1 MRWER
6 NRRWLVPSVLGLG
19 IAGAV
24 SAFFTLGVSLPTV
37 PTPPVASGRA
47 PAVTLAPPDLR
58 DRERRELTDL
68 EPLFLPTRH
77 NTSLL
82 ELPAQVRR
90 EPGSMAFTF
99 PPKLTVS
106 ESGGGLPVP
115 EPIALPPSPL
125 HALAIGEP
133 PNPWPELGRADVVLP
148 AFPQRL
154 AYVEVRVV
162 GTGETVLV
170 ESLERSAEAE
180 LPTTDWAPIEYSIA
194 VDPAGVVGAPLVT
207 RRTTSEEIENYF
219 RTVLLRRLQLGSR
232 LAPGFYTVHVG
243 P

>member
-1 MRWER
+1 MGWAG
-6 NRRWLVPSVLGLG
+6 NRRWLVPTALGLG
-19 IAGAV
+19 AAGALFALV
-24 SAFFTLGVSLPTV
+24 TLGVRLPV
-37 PTPPVASGRA
+37 IPSPPAAPGGA
-47 PAVTLAPPDLR
+47 PAVTLAPPDVR
-58 DRERRELTDL
+58 DQERRDLTDL

-77 NTSLL
+77 NTSVLA
-82 ELPAQVRR
+82 LPAQVRR

-99 PPKLTVS
+99 PPKLTIS
-106 ESGGGLPVP
+106 DAGGGLPVP

-125 HALAIGEP
+125 HGLGVGEP
-133 PNPWPELGRADVVLP
+133 PNPWPELGRADVPLP

-154 AYVEVRVV
+154 AYVEVRRV

-170 ESLERSAEAE
+170 ESLDRGTEAE

-219 RTVLLRRLQLGSR
+219 RTVLLRRLQLGAR
-232 LAPGFYTVHVG
+232 LAPGFYSVHVG